1 MKKIFIILFV
11 FLLTG
16 CSLYDEYKM
25 PKSVKIETINKTYEV
40 YSKHKLK
47 DLIKDSN
54 IEIKNLDEE
63 LNTKKL
69 GKHTVTI
76 NYKYKIWNKKLDVTY
91 DVIDSTVPTL
101 ITARLD
107 YVINIDE
114 DVDFCTHAKYID
126 NYDRNVSCSIEGDY
140 DISKEGSYNLKYII
154 KDKSNNTVTEDF
166 NLSVI
171 DPGIV
176 DDTFD
181 GYEYEYD
188 PIDEGIYEGINFSD
202 VISAHKNDN
211 TMIGIDV
218 SRWQGDIDFNKVKKA
233 GCEFVIL
240 RMAVSNGPDD
250 EIGLDSYYK
259 KNILKAKKAGLKVGV
274 YVYTSASS
282 EKEVIKQA
290 KFVRKEL
297 NKIKLDFPI
306 TYDFESWDEIQEYK
320 LNKYDL
326 INYVNKFY
334 DEIHKDGYDVM
345 IYGSKLYLEKAW
357 DNKDYPVWLAHY
369 VPSYSDKSSY
379 EGKYDMWQI
388 CSDGLIDGINGYVD
402 IDIYYKK

>member
-259 KNILKAKKAGLKVGV
+259 KNKTV
-274 YVYTSASS
+274 
-282 EKEVIKQA
+282 
-290 KFVRKEL
+290 F
-297 NKIKLDFPI
+297 N
-306 TYDFESWDEIQEYK
+306 
-320 LNKYDL
+320 
-326 INYVNKFY
+326 
-334 DEIHKDGYDVM
+334 
-345 IYGSKLYLEKAW
+345 
-357 DNKDYPVWLAHY
+357 
-369 VPSYSDKSSY
+369 
-379 EGKYDMWQI
+379 
-388 CSDGLIDGINGYVD
+388 
-402 IDIYYKK
+402 